1 MHLKESCICG
11 SILFWT
17 VGSPFITLH
26 SPNSQPTL
34 LNYSYSLSLSLSVSL
49 CKAWFCRFNTMIQ
62 NNDHN
67 PNPDPEPVPEAKN
80 RRHVRRH
87 RCLIAIGFVI
97 FLIMLL
103 FIVLLILVLTVFK
116 AKQPKTQLVSATLD
130 GISPRISFPVVR
142 IQLNITLNLQILVEN
157 PNHASFKH
165 GSGQSI
171 LLYQGEQVGDVE
183 IYPGNIPGRRS
194 TTIPS
199 RLTLQVDKVASE
211 TLHLVQDIL
220 AGQLAMDTRTRI
232 PGRVTFLGLIRKHV
246 VAISDCHFVIA
257 VPEMKVRSQE
267 CKERT
272 KFWEGGGFGFF
283 ASAIRFGYCL

>member
-1 MHLKESCICG
+1 MITIQTQIQNQSLKPKTDAMFADIG
-11 SILFWT
+11 
-17 VGSPFITLH
+17 
-26 SPNSQPTL
+26 
-34 LNYSYSLSLSLSVSL
+34 VSL
-49 CKAWFCRFNTMIQ
+49 QLGQATQ
-62 NNDHN
+62 
-67 PNPDPEPVPEAKN
+67 DPACL
-80 RRHVRRH
+80 RHPRWH
-87 RCLIAIGFVI
+87 L
-97 FLIMLL
+97 
-103 FIVLLILVLTVFK
+103 
-116 AKQPKTQLVSATLD
+116 
-130 GISPRISFPVVR
+130 PRISFPVVR

-272 KFWEGGGFGFF
+272 KF
-283 ASAIRFGYCL
+283 

>member
-1 MHLKESCICG
+1 
-11 SILFWT
+11 
-17 VGSPFITLH
+17 
-26 SPNSQPTL
+26 
-34 LNYSYSLSLSLSVSL
+34 
-49 CKAWFCRFNTMIQ
+49 MIQ
-62 NNDHN
+62 NNDHY

-80 RRHVRRH
+80 RRHVRRR
-87 RCLIAIGFVI
+87 RCLIAIGVVI

-171 LLYQGEQVGDVE
+171 LLYQGGQVGDVE
-183 IYPGNIPGRRS
+183 IYPGH
-194 TTIPS
+194 PS
-199 RLTLQVDKVASE
+199 R
-211 TLHLVQDIL
+211 
-220 AGQLAMDTRTRI
+220 QLAMDTRTRI

-272 KFWEGGGFGFF
+272 KF
-283 ASAIRFGYCL
+283 